1 MNVYRITLL
10 IEDFRRVIGDL
21 NELIA
26 TLEQEQ
32 KKLDAEV
39 AQRLAWSASKARHTY
54 VPQDQRPFD
63 IVYSEDC

>member
-1 MNVYRITLL
+1 MNGYRITLL

-32 KKLDAEV
+32 KKIDADV
-39 AQRLAWSASKARHTY
+39 AQRFAWSTSEKRYRY
-54 VPQDQRPFD
+54 VPPERLVVLRNS
-63 IVYSEDC
+63 IR